1 MNRPAMLTV
10 AAGTIDGTRS
20 SPPRATRWACS
31 TRWKTSA
38 SRATNPLHFAPVSRT
53 SGGEAGAVLG
63 ELADL
68 NVAGDVDRPSRQID
82 LPAHYTIDLKS
93 ALVSR
98 L

>member
-1 MNRPAMLTV
+1 
-10 AAGTIDGTRS
+10 
-20 SPPRATRWACS
+20 
-31 TRWKTSA
+31 
-38 SRATNPLHFAPVSRT
+38 
-53 SGGEAGAVLG
+53 
-63 ELADL
+63 L